1 MSSTTGQ
8 GYEAET
14 VAVSGGAKRAGK
26 GPADQPEVEVEIEE
40 GRRDFIHLLAGGT
53 AAAAVVGMIIPLV
66 HQLNPDAA
74 VRALATKEVD
84 ISAIEV
90 GQAIKVIWQGKPVFL
105 RRLTDRE
112 LVKDE
117 ETPLSALKDPD
128 ARNDNLSGA
137 EATVEARVQRQNFVV
152 VTGVCTHLGCVPLG
166 TDTGDNRGDYGGWFC
181 PCHGSHYDSLG
192 RIRKGP
198 APENLAVPPLEFI
211 SDTTIRL
218 G

>member
-1 MSSTTGQ
+1 MSSTTEQ
-8 GYEAET
+8 GYRAEG
-14 VAVSGGAKRAGK
+14 VSVSSGASGGGA
-26 GPADQPEVEVEIEE
+26 PDVEVEVEE

-84 ISAIEV
+84 VSAIEV
-90 GQAIKVIWQGKPVFL
+90 GQAIKVLWQGKPVFI

-112 LVKDE
+112 LAEDA
-117 ETPLSALKDPD
+117 ETPVSALKDQD
-128 ARNDNLSGA
+128 ARLDGASA
-137 EATVEARVQRQNFVV
+137 EATVENRTQQGGFVV

-166 TDTGDNRGDYGGWFC
+166 TDSGDNRGDYGGWFC

-198 APENLAVPPLEFI
+198 APENLAVPPLEFLT
-211 SDTTIRL
+211 DTSIRL

>member
-1 MSSTTGQ
+1 MSSTTGD
-8 GYEAET
+8 ANP
-14 VAVSGGAKRAGK
+14 SGATS
-26 GPADQPEVEVEIEE
+26 VEVEE
-40 GRRDFIHLLAGGT
+40 GRRDFIHLLAVGT
-53 AAAAVVGMIIPLV
+53 AAAAGVGALIPFV
-66 HQLNPDAA
+66 AQLAPDAA

-84 ISAIEV
+84 ISAVEV
-90 GQAIKVIWQGKPVFL
+90 GQAIKVVWQGKPVFI

-112 LVKDE
+112 LAEDA
-117 ETPLSALKDPD
+117 ETQLASLKDQD
-128 ARNDNLSGA
+128 ARNENDPGDA
-137 EATVEARVQRQNFVV
+137 DVEHRIQRGNTMVV
-152 VTGVCTHLGCVPLG
+152 VGVCTHLGCVPLG

-198 APENLAVPPLEFI
+198 APENMPVPPLEFL